1 MTKSRTPRVRR
12 LSWYPRMDGRPAAER
27 ELVPLRR
34 NRDFVLLQ
42 IGQALSTVGS
52 EASGIAYPLLV
63 LALTGSPAKAG
74 LAAFARLIPYALFA
88 LPAGVASDRFNRKWL
103 MIWADV
109 MRVLALGSLGVSAA
123 TGHVT
128 FPQILIVAFVE
139 GTMFVI
145 FNIAE
150 IGAVRSVVPALQLQ
164 RAFATE
170 QARMSSV
177 YLAGPPLG
185 GALFG
190 LARSLPFLVDAVSY
204 AFSTGTLLA
213 MRTPF
218 QEEREEGETA
228 GLLTQIKEGLAWLWG
243 HAFLRTCALLFVG
256 GNFLFGALE
265 LVLIVA
271 AKRQGY
277 SSAVIGGLV
286 AATGAFSLLG
296 SVAAPRFL
304 RLLPMRSVLVLAAWL
319 ALGLVAFVV
328 EPNVVVLVAGTA
340 PLIFFNPTVNAMVIG
355 YRVALVPDRLQG
367 RVNSVARSLALLA
380 YPLGPV
386 VAGLLLAT
394 YSARTTAAFV
404 LAGFVILAILTTVNR
419 SIRGAPSFDEVTAT
433 AS

>member
-1 MTKSRTPRVRR
+1 MV
-12 LSWYPRMDGRPAAER
+12 GRPAAER

-42 IGQALSTVGS
+42 IGQALSTAGS
-52 EASGIAYPLLV
+52 EASGIAYTLLV

-74 LAAFARLIPYALFA
+74 LGAFARLVPYALFA

-109 MRVLALGSLGVSAA
+109 VRVLALASLGVSIA

-128 FPQILIVAFVE
+128 FPQILIVAFIE

-218 QEEREEGETA
+218 QEEREERETA
-228 GLLTQIKEGLAWLWG
+228 GIGTLIKEGLAWLWG

-256 GNFLFGALE
+256 GNFLFGAME

-296 SVAAPRFL
+296 SIAAPRFL
-304 RLLPMRSVLVLAAWL
+304 RLLPMRTVLVLSAWL
-319 ALGLVAFVV
+319 SLGLVAFVI
-328 EPNVVVLVAGTA
+328 EPNVFVLVAGAA

-355 YRVALVPDRLQG
+355 YRVAIVPDRLQG

-380 YPLGPV
+380 FPLGPV
-386 VAGLLLAT
+386 FAGLLLAS
-394 YSARTTAAFV
+394 YSVRTTAAVV
-404 LAGFVILAILTTVNR
+404 LAGFVILAIVTTVNR
-419 SIRGAPSFDEVTAT
+419 SIRGAPSFDEVTAAT
-433 AS
+433 S

>member
-1 MTKSRTPRVRR
+1 
-12 LSWYPRMDGRPAAER
+12 MDGRPAAER
-27 ELVPLRR
+27 EPVPLRR

-52 EASGIAYPLLV
+52 EASGIAYTLLV

-74 LAAFARLIPYALFA
+74 LASFARLVPYALFA

-103 MIWADV
+103 MIWADIV
-109 MRVLALGSLGVSAA
+109 RVLALGSLGVSVA

-128 FPQILIVAFVE
+128 FFQILIVAFVE

-170 QARMSSV
+170 QARMSTV

-204 AFSTGTLLA
+204 TFSTGTLLA

-218 QEEREEGETA
+218 QEEREERETA
-228 GLLTQIKEGLAWLWG
+228 GLLTQVKEGLAWLWG

-265 LVLIVA
+265 LILIVA

-277 SSAVIGGLV
+277 SPAVIGGLV
-286 AATGAFSLLG
+286 SATGAFSLLG
-296 SVAAPRFL
+296 SIAAPRFL
-304 RLLPMRSVLVLAAWL
+304 RLLPMRTVLVLSAWL
-319 ALGLVAFVV
+319 SLGIVAFVI
-328 EPNVVVLVAGTA
+328 EPNVIVLVAGTA

-355 YRVALVPDRLQG
+355 YRVAIVPDRLQG

-380 YPLGPV
+380 FPLGPV
-386 VAGLLLAT
+386 AAGLLLAS
-394 YSARTTAAFV
+394 YSVQVTAAFV
-404 LAGFVILAILTTVNR
+404 LAGFVILAVVTTVNR

>member
-1 MTKSRTPRVRR
+1 
-12 LSWYPRMDGRPAAER
+12 MDDRPAAER

-42 IGQALSTVGS
+42 VGQALSTVGS
-52 EASGIAYPLLV
+52 EASGIAYTLLV

-74 LAAFARLIPYALFA
+74 LAAFARLVPYALFA
-88 LPAGVASDRFNRKWL
+88 LPSGVASDRFNRKWL

-109 MRVLALGSLGVSAA
+109 VRVLALGSLAVTVA
-123 TGHVT
+123 TGHVSLA
-128 FPQILIVAFVE
+128 QILIVAFIE
-139 GTMFVI
+139 GTMFVV

-150 IGAVRSVVPALQLQ
+150 IGAVGSVVPAAQLQ
-164 RAFATE
+164 SAFATE

-177 YLAGPPLG
+177 YLVGPPLG

-228 GLLTQIKEGLAWLWG
+228 GIWTQIKEGLAWLWG
-243 HAFLRTCALLFVG
+243 HPFLRTCALLFVG
-256 GNFLFGALE
+256 ANFLFGALD

-277 SSAVIGGLV
+277 SSVVIGGLV

-296 SVAAPRFL
+296 SLAAPRFL
-304 RLLPMRSVLVLAAWL
+304 RLLPMRAVLVLSAWL
-319 ALGLVAFVV
+319 SIGIVAFVI
-328 EPNVVVLVAGTA
+328 ESNVFVLVAGTA
-340 PLIFFNPTVNAMVIG
+340 PLTFFNPTVNAMVIG
-355 YRVALVPDRLQG
+355 YRVAIVPDRLQG

-380 YPLGPV
+380 FPLGPV
-386 VAGLLLAT
+386 VAGLLLGS
-394 YSARTTAAFV
+394 YSARTVAAFV
-404 LAGFVILAILTTVNR
+404 LAGFIILAIVTTVNR
-419 SIRGAPSFDEVTAT
+419 SIRRAPSFDQVAGT

>member
-1 MTKSRTPRVRR
+1 
-12 LSWYPRMDGRPAAER
+12 MDGPPAAER

-52 EASGIAYPLLV
+52 EASGIAYTLLV

-74 LAAFARLIPYALFA
+74 LASFARLVPYALFA

-109 MRVLALGSLGVSAA
+109 VRVLALASLGVSVA

-128 FPQILIVAFVE
+128 LPQILIVAFVE

-150 IGAVRSVVPALQLQ
+150 IGAVRSVVPSLQLQ

-170 QARMSSV
+170 QARMSAV

-218 QEEREEGETA
+218 QEEREERETA
-228 GLLTQIKEGLAWLWG
+228 GIWTQIKEGLAWLWG

-265 LVLIVA
+265 LILIVA
-271 AKRQGY
+271 AKQQGY
-277 SSAVIGGLV
+277 SSVAIGVLV
-286 AATGAFSLLG
+286 SATGAFSLLG
-296 SVAAPRFL
+296 SIAAPRFL
-304 RLLPMRSVLVLAAWL
+304 RLLPMRTVLVLSAWL
-319 ALGLVAFVV
+319 SLGIVAFVI
-328 EPNVVVLVAGTA
+328 EPNVIVLVAGTA

-355 YRVALVPDRLQG
+355 YRVAIVPDRLQG

-380 YPLGPV
+380 FPLGPV
-386 VAGLLLAT
+386 AAGLLLAS
-394 YSARTTAAFV
+394 YSARTTATLV
-404 LAGFVILAILTTVNR
+404 LAGFVILAIVTTVNR
-419 SIRGAPSFDEVTAT
+419 SIRGAPSFEEVTAT

>member
-1 MTKSRTPRVRR
+1 
-12 LSWYPRMDGRPAAER
+12 
-27 ELVPLRR
+27 
-34 NRDFVLLQ
+34 
-42 IGQALSTVGS
+42 
-52 EASGIAYPLLV
+52 
-63 LALTGSPAKAG
+63 
-74 LAAFARLIPYALFA
+74 
-88 LPAGVASDRFNRKWL
+88 
-103 MIWADV
+103 MIWADIV
-109 MRVLALGSLGVSAA
+109 RVLALGSLGVSVA

-128 FPQILIVAFVE
+128 FFQILIVAFVE

-170 QARMSSV
+170 QARMSTV

-218 QEEREEGETA
+218 QEEREERETA
-228 GLLTQIKEGLAWLWG
+228 GLLTQVKEGLAWLWG

-265 LVLIVA
+265 LILIVA

-277 SSAVIGGLV
+277 SPAVIGGLV
-286 AATGAFSLLG
+286 SATGAFSLLG
-296 SVAAPRFL
+296 SIAAPRFL
-304 RLLPMRSVLVLAAWL
+304 RLLPMRTVLVLSAWL
-319 ALGLVAFVV
+319 SLGIVAFVI
-328 EPNVVVLVAGTA
+328 EPNVIVLVAGTA

-355 YRVALVPDRLQG
+355 YRVAIVPDRLQG

-380 YPLGPV
+380 FPLGPV
-386 VAGLLLAT
+386 AAGLLLAS
-394 YSARTTAAFV
+394 YSVQVTAAFV
-404 LAGFVILAILTTVNR
+404 LAGFVILAVVTTVNR

>member
-1 MTKSRTPRVRR
+1 
-12 LSWYPRMDGRPAAER
+12 MDGRPAAER

-52 EASGIAYPLLV
+52 EASGIAYTLLV

-74 LAAFARLIPYALFA
+74 LASFARLVPYALFA

-103 MIWADV
+103 MIWADIV
-109 MRVLALGSLGVSAA
+109 RVLALGSLGVSAA

-128 FPQILIVAFVE
+128 FFQILIVAFVE

-170 QARMSSV
+170 QARMSTV

-218 QEEREEGETA
+218 QEEREERETA
-228 GLLTQIKEGLAWLWG
+228 GLLTQVKEGLAWLWG

-265 LVLIVA
+265 LILIVA

-277 SSAVIGGLV
+277 SPAVIGGLV
-286 AATGAFSLLG
+286 SATGAFSLLG
-296 SVAAPRFL
+296 SIAAPRFL
-304 RLLPMRSVLVLAAWL
+304 RLLPMRTVLVLSAWL
-319 ALGLVAFVV
+319 SLGIVAFVI
-328 EPNVVVLVAGTA
+328 EPNVIVLVAGTA

-355 YRVALVPDRLQG
+355 YRVAIVPDRLQG

-380 YPLGPV
+380 FPLGPV
-386 VAGLLLAT
+386 AAGLLLAS
-394 YSARTTAAFV
+394 YSVQVTAAFV
-404 LAGFVILAILTTVNR
+404 LAGFVILAVVTTVNR

>member
-1 MTKSRTPRVRR
+1 
-12 LSWYPRMDGRPAAER
+12 LDDRPAAER

-42 IGQALSTVGS
+42 VGQALSTVGS
-52 EASGIAYPLLV
+52 EASGIAYTLLV

-74 LAAFARLIPYALFA
+74 LAAFARLVPYALFA
-88 LPAGVASDRFNRKWL
+88 LPSGVASDRFNRKWL

-109 MRVLALGSLGVSAA
+109 VRVLALGSLGVSAA

-128 FPQILIVAFVE
+128 FSQILIVAFVE

-177 YLAGPPLG
+177 YLAGPSLG

-218 QEEREEGETA
+218 QEAREDRETA
-228 GLLTQIKEGLAWLWG
+228 GIWTQIREGLAWLWG
-243 HAFLRTCALLFVG
+243 HPFLRTCALLFVG

-271 AKRQGY
+271 AKRQGL
-277 SSAVIGGLV
+277 SSAAIGALV
-286 AATGAFSLLG
+286 AVTGAFSLLG
-296 SVAAPRFL
+296 SIAAPRFL
-304 RLLPMRSVLVLAAWL
+304 RLLPMRAVLVLSSWL
-319 ALGLVAFVV
+319 ALGLVAFVI
-328 EPNVVVLVAGTA
+328 EPNVFVFVAGTA
-340 PLIFFNPTVNAMVIG
+340 PLVFFNPTVNAMVIG
-355 YRVALVPDRLQG
+355 YRVAIVPDRLQG

-380 YPLGPV
+380 FPLGPV
-386 VAGLLLAT
+386 VAGLLLAS
-394 YSARTTAAFV
+394 YSAKIVAAFG
-404 LAGFVILAILTTVNR
+404 LAGFIILAIVTTVNR
-419 SIRGAPSFDEVTAT
+419 SIRGAPSFDQVTGT

>member
-1 MTKSRTPRVRR
+1 MTKGRTPRVRR
-12 LSWYPRMDGRPAAER
+12 LSWYRCMDGRPAAER

-52 EASGIAYPLLV
+52 EASGIAYTLLV

-74 LAAFARLIPYALFA
+74 LAAFARLVPYALFA

-109 MRVLALGSLGVSAA
+109 VRVLALASLGVSIA
-123 TGHVT
+123 TGYVT

-218 QEEREEGETA
+218 QEEREERDTA
-228 GLLTQIKEGLAWLWG
+228 SIWTQIKEGLAWLWG

-256 GNFLFGALE
+256 GNFLFGAMD

-271 AKRQGY
+271 GKRQGY

-296 SVAAPRFL
+296 SIAAPRFL
-304 RLLPMRSVLVLAAWL
+304 RLLSMRTVLVLSAWL
-319 ALGLVAFVV
+319 SLGIVAFVI
-328 EPNVVVLVAGTA
+328 EPNVFVLVAGTA

-355 YRVALVPDRLQG
+355 YRVAIVPDRLQG

-380 YPLGPV
+380 FPLGPV
-386 VAGLLLAT
+386 FAGLLLAS
-394 YSARTTAAFV
+394 YSVRTTAAVV
-404 LAGFVILAILTTVNR
+404 LAGFVVLAIVTTVNR

>member
-1 MTKSRTPRVRR
+1 
-12 LSWYPRMDGRPAAER
+12 MDDRPAAER

-42 IGQALSTVGS
+42 VGQALSTVGS
-52 EASGIAYPLLV
+52 EASGIAYTLLV

-74 LAAFARLIPYALFA
+74 LAAFARLVPYALFA
-88 LPAGVASDRFNRKWL
+88 LPSGVASDRFNRKWL

-109 MRVLALGSLGVSAA
+109 VRVLALGSLGVSAA

-139 GTMFVI
+139 GTMFVV

-150 IGAVRSVVPALQLQ
+150 IGAVRSVVPAVQLQ
-164 RAFATE
+164 SAFATE

-177 YLAGPPLG
+177 YLVGPPLG

-218 QEEREEGETA
+218 QEEREEEETV
-228 GLLTQIKEGLAWLWG
+228 GIWTQIKEGLAWLWG
-243 HAFLRTCALLFVG
+243 HPFLRTCALLFVG
-256 GNFLFGALE
+256 ANFLFGALD

-277 SSAVIGGLV
+277 SSVVIGGLV

-296 SVAAPRFL
+296 SLAAPRFL
-304 RLLPMRSVLVLAAWL
+304 RLLPMRAVLVLSAWL
-319 ALGLVAFVV
+319 SVGIVAFVI
-328 EPNVVVLVAGTA
+328 ESNVFVLVAGTA

-355 YRVALVPDRLQG
+355 YRVAIVPDRLQG

-380 YPLGPV
+380 FPLGPV
-386 VAGLLLAT
+386 VAGLLLAS
-394 YSARTTAAFV
+394 YSARTAAAFV
-404 LAGFVILAILTTVNR
+404 LAGFIILAIVTTVNR
-419 SIRGAPSFDEVTAT
+419 SIRGAPSFDQVTGA

>member
-1 MTKSRTPRVRR
+1 
-12 LSWYPRMDGRPAAER
+12 MDGRPAAER
-27 ELVPLRR
+27 EPVPLRR

-52 EASGIAYPLLV
+52 EASGIAYTLLV

-74 LAAFARLIPYALFA
+74 LALFARLVPYALFA
-88 LPAGVASDRFNRKWL
+88 LPAGVASDRLNRKWL
-103 MIWADV
+103 MIWADIV
-109 MRVLALGSLGVSAA
+109 RVLALGSLGVSVA

-128 FPQILIVAFVE
+128 FFQILIVAFVE

-170 QARMSSV
+170 QARMSTV

-218 QEEREEGETA
+218 QEEREERETA
-228 GLLTQIKEGLAWLWG
+228 GLVTQVKEGLAWLWG

-265 LVLIVA
+265 LILIVA

-277 SSAVIGGLV
+277 SPAVIGGLV
-286 AATGAFSLLG
+286 SATGAFSLLG
-296 SVAAPRFL
+296 SIAAPRFL
-304 RLLPMRSVLVLAAWL
+304 RLLPMRTVLVLSAWL
-319 ALGLVAFVV
+319 SLGIVAFVI
-328 EPNVVVLVAGTA
+328 EPNVIVLVAGTA

-355 YRVALVPDRLQG
+355 YRVAIVPDRLQG

-380 YPLGPV
+380 FPLGPV
-386 VAGLLLAT
+386 AAGLLLAS
-394 YSARTTAAFV
+394 YSVQVTAAFV
-404 LAGFVILAILTTVNR
+404 LAGFVILAVVTTVNR

>member
-1 MTKSRTPRVRR
+1 
-12 LSWYPRMDGRPAAER
+12 MDVRPAAER
-27 ELVPLRR
+27 ELLPLRR
-34 NRDFVLLQ
+34 NRDFVLLE

-52 EASGIAYPLLV
+52 EASGIAYTLLV

-74 LAAFARLIPYALFA
+74 LASFARLVPYALFA

-109 MRVLALGSLGVSAA
+109 VRVLALGSLGVSVA
-123 TGHVT
+123 TGHIT
-128 FPQILIVAFVE
+128 LLQILIVAFVE

-170 QARMSSV
+170 QARMSTV

-185 GALFG
+185 GGLFG

-213 MRTPF
+213 MKTPF
-218 QEEREEGETA
+218 QEDREERETA
-228 GLLTQIKEGLAWLWG
+228 GIWTQIKEGLAWLWG

-265 LVLIVA
+265 LILVVA

-277 SSAVIGGLV
+277 SSVVIGGLV
-286 AATGAFSLLG
+286 STTGAFSLLG
-296 SVAAPRFL
+296 SIAAPRFL
-304 RLLPMRSVLVLAAWL
+304 RLLPMRTVLVLSAWL
-319 ALGLVAFVV
+319 SLGIVAFVI
-328 EPNVVVLVAGTA
+328 EPNVIMLVAGTA

-355 YRVALVPDRLQG
+355 YRVAIVPDRLQG

-380 YPLGPV
+380 FPLGPV
-386 VAGLLLAT
+386 AAGLLLAS
-394 YSARTTAAFV
+394 YSARTTATFV
-404 LAGFVILAILTTVNR
+404 LAGFVILAIVTTVNR
-419 SIRGAPSFDEVTAT
+419 SIRGAPSFEEVTAT

>member
-1 MTKSRTPRVRR
+1 
-12 LSWYPRMDGRPAAER
+12 MDGRPAAER

-34 NRDFVLLQ
+34 NRDFILLQ

-52 EASGIAYPLLV
+52 EASGIAYTLLV
-63 LALTGSPAKAG
+63 LALTGSPARAG
-74 LAAFARLIPYALFA
+74 VAAFARLAPYALFA
-88 LPAGVASDRFNRKWL
+88 LPAGVAVDRFNRKWL

-109 MRVLALGSLGVSAA
+109 VRVIALASLGVSIA

-128 FPQILIVAFVE
+128 FTQIVVVAFIE
-139 GTMFVI
+139 GTMFVF

-190 LARSLPFLVDAVSY
+190 FARSLPFLVDAISY

-218 QEEREEGETA
+218 QEEREERETA
-228 GLLTQIKEGLAWLWG
+228 GLWTRIKEGLAWLWG
-243 HAFLRTCALLFVG
+243 HPFLRTCALLFVG
-256 GNFLFGALE
+256 VNFLFGALD

-271 AKRQGY
+271 AQRQGF

-296 SVAAPRFL
+296 SIAAPRFL
-304 RLLPMRSVLVLAAWL
+304 RLLPMRAVLVLSAWL
-319 ALGLVAFVV
+319 ALGIVAFVIK
-328 EPNVVVLVAGTA
+328 PNVFVLVAGTA

-355 YRVALVPDRLQG
+355 YRVAIVPDRLQG

-380 YPLGPV
+380 FPLGPV
-386 VAGLLLAT
+386 VAGLLLAS
-394 YSARTTAAFV
+394 YSVRTAAAFV
-404 LAGFVILAILTTVNR
+404 LVGFVILAIVTTMNR
-419 SIRGAPSFDEVTAT
+419 AIRGAPSFDEVTAA

>member
-1 MTKSRTPRVRR
+1 
-12 LSWYPRMDGRPAAER
+12 MDGRPAAER

-42 IGQALSTVGS
+42 VGQALSTIGS
-52 EASGIAYPLLV
+52 EASAIAYTLLV

-74 LAAFARLIPYALFA
+74 LAAFARLLPYALFA

-109 MRVLALGSLGVSAA
+109 VRVLALGSLAITIG
-123 TGHVT
+123 TGHVSLA
-128 FPQILIVAFVE
+128 QILIVAFIE
-139 GTMFVI
+139 GTMFVV

-150 IGAVRSVVPALQLQ
+150 IGAVRSVVPAVQLQ
-164 RAFATE
+164 SAFATE
-170 QARMSSV
+170 QARMSTV
-177 YLAGPPLG
+177 YLVGPPLG

-190 LARSLPFLVDAVSY
+190 LARSLPFLVDAISY

-218 QEEREEGETA
+218 QEEREEQETA
-228 GLLTQIKEGLAWLWG
+228 GIWTQIKEGLAWLWG
-243 HAFLRTCALLFVG
+243 HPYLRTCALLFVG
-256 GNFLFGALE
+256 ANFLFGALD

-271 AKRQGY
+271 AQRQGY

-286 AATGAFSLLG
+286 SLTGAFSLLG
-296 SVAAPRFL
+296 SIAAPRFL
-304 RLLPMRSVLVLAAWL
+304 RLLPMRAVLVLSAWL
-319 ALGLVAFVV
+319 SVGIVAFVI
-328 EPNVVVLVAGTA
+328 EPNVLVLVAGTA

-355 YRVALVPDRLQG
+355 YRVAIVPDRLQG

-380 YPLGPV
+380 FPLGPV
-386 VAGLLLAT
+386 VAGLLLAS
-394 YSARTTAAFV
+394 YSVRTAAAFV
-404 LAGFVILAILTTVNR
+404 LAGFVILAIVTTANR
-419 SIRGAPSFDEVTAT
+419 AIRGAPSFDEVTSP

>member
-1 MTKSRTPRVRR
+1 
-12 LSWYPRMDGRPAAER
+12 MDGRPAAER

-52 EASGIAYPLLV
+52 EASGIAYTLLV

-74 LAAFARLIPYALFA
+74 LASFARLVPYALFA

-103 MIWADV
+103 MIWADIV
-109 MRVLALGSLGVSAA
+109 RVLALGSLGVSVA

-128 FPQILIVAFVE
+128 FFQILIVAFVE

-170 QARMSSV
+170 QARMSTV

-218 QEEREEGETA
+218 QEEREERETA
-228 GLLTQIKEGLAWLWG
+228 GLLTQVKEGLAWLWG

-265 LVLIVA
+265 LILIVA

-277 SSAVIGGLV
+277 SPAVIGGLV
-286 AATGAFSLLG
+286 SATGAFSLLG
-296 SVAAPRFL
+296 SIAAPRFL
-304 RLLPMRSVLVLAAWL
+304 RLLPMRTVLVLSAWL
-319 ALGLVAFVV
+319 SLGIVAFVI
-328 EPNVVVLVAGTA
+328 EPNVIVLVAGTA

-355 YRVALVPDRLQG
+355 YRVAIVPDRLQG

-380 YPLGPV
+380 FPLGPV
-386 VAGLLLAT
+386 AAGLLLAS
-394 YSARTTAAFV
+394 YSVQVTAAFV
-404 LAGFVILAILTTVNR
+404 LAGFVILAVVTTVNR

>member
-1 MTKSRTPRVRR
+1 
-12 LSWYPRMDGRPAAER
+12 MDGRPASER
-27 ELVPLRR
+27 EPVPLRR

-52 EASGIAYPLLV
+52 EASGIAYTLLV

-74 LAAFARLIPYALFA
+74 LAGFARLVPYALFA

-109 MRVLALGSLGVSAA
+109 VRVLALGSLGVSAA

-150 IGAVRSVVPALQLQ
+150 IGAVRSVVPSLQLQ

-170 QARMSSV
+170 QARMSGV
-177 YLAGPPLG
+177 YLTGPPLG

-218 QEEREEGETA
+218 QEEREQGETA

-277 SSAVIGGLV
+277 SSAVIGALV

-304 RLLPMRSVLVLAAWL
+304 SLLPMRTVLVLSAWL
-319 ALGLVAFVV
+319 SLGMVAFVI
-328 EPNVVVLVAGTA
+328 EPNVFVLVAGTA

-355 YRVALVPDRLQG
+355 YRVAIVPDRLQG

-380 YPLGPV
+380 FPLGPV
-386 VAGLLLAT
+386 AAGLLLAS
-394 YSARTTAAFV
+394 YSVRTTAALL
-404 LAGFVILAILTTVNR
+404 LAGFVILAIVTTVNR
-419 SIRGAPSFDEVTAT
+419 SIRGAPSFDEVTAA

>member
-1 MTKSRTPRVRR
+1 
-12 LSWYPRMDGRPAAER
+12 MDGRPAAER

-88 LPAGVASDRFNRKWL
+88 LPAGVGSDRFNRKWL

-109 MRVLALGSLGVSAA
+109 VRVLALGSLGVSAA

>member
-1 MTKSRTPRVRR
+1 
-12 LSWYPRMDGRPAAER
+12 MDGRPAAER

-52 EASGIAYPLLV
+52 EASGIAYTLLV

-74 LAAFARLIPYALFA
+74 LASFARLVPYALFA

-103 MIWADV
+103 MIWADIV
-109 MRVLALGSLGVSAA
+109 RVLALGSLGVSAA

-128 FPQILIVAFVE
+128 FFQILIVAFVE

-170 QARMSSV
+170 QARMSTV

-218 QEEREEGETA
+218 QEEREERETA

-265 LVLIVA
+265 LILIVA

-277 SSAVIGGLV
+277 SPAVIGGLV
-286 AATGAFSLLG
+286 SATGAFSLLG
-296 SVAAPRFL
+296 SIAAPRFL
-304 RLLPMRSVLVLAAWL
+304 RLLPMRTVLVLAAWL
-319 ALGLVAFVV
+319 SLGIVAFVI
-328 EPNVVVLVAGTA
+328 EPNVIVLVAGTA

-355 YRVALVPDRLQG
+355 YRVAIVPDRLQG

-380 YPLGPV
+380 FPLGPV
-386 VAGLLLAT
+386 AAGLLLAS
-394 YSARTTAAFV
+394 YSVQVAAAFV
-404 LAGFVILAILTTVNR
+404 LAGFVILAVVTTLNR

-433 AS
+433 AN

>member
-1 MTKSRTPRVRR
+1 
-12 LSWYPRMDGRPAAER
+12 MDGRPAAER

-52 EASGIAYPLLV
+52 EASGIAYTLLV

-74 LAAFARLIPYALFA
+74 LASFARLVPYALFA

-103 MIWADV
+103 MIWADIV
-109 MRVLALGSLGVSAA
+109 RVLALGSLGVSVA

-128 FPQILIVAFVE
+128 FFQILIVAFVE

-170 QARMSSV
+170 QARMSTV

-218 QEEREEGETA
+218 QEEREERETA
-228 GLLTQIKEGLAWLWG
+228 GLVTQVKEGLAWLWG

-265 LVLIVA
+265 LILIVA

-277 SSAVIGGLV
+277 SPAVIGGLV
-286 AATGAFSLLG
+286 SATGAFSLLG
-296 SVAAPRFL
+296 SIAAPRFL
-304 RLLPMRSVLVLAAWL
+304 RLLPMRTVLVLSAWL
-319 ALGLVAFVV
+319 SLGIVAFVI
-328 EPNVVVLVAGTA
+328 EPNVIVLVAGTA

-355 YRVALVPDRLQG
+355 YRVAIVPDRLQG

-380 YPLGPV
+380 FPLGPV
-386 VAGLLLAT
+386 AAGLLLAS
-394 YSARTTAAFV
+394 YSVQVTAAFV
-404 LAGFVILAILTTVNR
+404 LAGFVILAVVTTVNR